1 MNFHFSVELHL
12 ITQCSQVLKA
22 IRKQI
27 KSTMFFNNLV
37 NYVIIYLKSDVILGK
52 YTVLYLISYHL

>member
-1 MNFHFSVELHL
+1 MLTGSEGDTKTDKEYNV
-12 ITQCSQVLKA
+12 
-22 IRKQI
+22 
-27 KSTMFFNNLV
+27 FNNLV